1 MRRPRRSNRSL
12 VFALYLNA
20 AMLLG
25 IVVLLL
31 SRGGLGSQAIAAPT
45 QTPPIAG
52 GGGVFLMP
60 GQLSISTWGCYL
72 MDIDAQT
79 LCAYEYIP
87 GEKSLRFVAARNFRY
102 DRQLKRYNT
111 TPNPEEIKQRVELEK
126 NGVRGRDEPPPP
138 ASDGN
143 GDKPTPPAPA
153 GESGSPTPPSVVI
166 PGPPEVAPDSRPGD
180 GKTDPKLTNPP
191 IDSDKGKGD
200 R

>member
-1 MRRPRRSNRSL
+1 
-12 VFALYLNA
+12 
-20 AMLLG
+20 
-25 IVVLLL
+25 
-31 SRGGLGSQAIAAPT
+31 
-45 QTPPIAG
+45 
-52 GGGVFLMP
+52 
-60 GQLSISTWGCYL
+60 

-126 NGVRGRDEPPPP
+126 NGVRGRDEPPAPGGEMATATSRSSRPP
-138 ASDGN
+138 RAI
-143 GDKPTPPAPA
+143 PAHR
-153 GESGSPTPPSVVI
+153 TPPSVVI
-166 PGPPEVAPDSRPGD
+166 PGPPEVVPDTRPGD

>member
-1 MRRPRRSNRSL
+1 MRRPRRPNRSL

-31 SRGGLGSQAIAAPT
+31 SRGGVGSQAIAAPS

-126 NGVRGRDEPPPP
+126 NGVRGRDEP
-138 ASDGN
+138 A
-143 GDKPTPPAPA
+143 A
-153 GESGSPTPPSVVI
+153 GGGWQQRQAGS
-166 PGPPEVAPDSRPGD
+166 SRPG
-180 GKTDPKLTNPP
+180 GGFRHPDPAF
-191 IDSDKGKGD
+191 GGD
-200 R
+200 PGAARSCAG